1 LAWTEIIEPF
11 RRSDPGTIENRE
23 GLGAGLGP
31 MSDANNACQVSVL
44 YTTHRPETVDA
55 LFDEMRLH
63 EAVFLE
69 EPPTADF
76 PDMLEGRISIED
88 YLMNRDDEYPEFS
101 RRSCRMFQAL
111 HRKGVLLFQVEPFIE
126 ELLGIHEFFAD
137 GSGPSDLTPGTMHHR
152 VYMAEH
158 LATRA
163 LLDFYRI
170 SVAGTFEETVAA
182 VKIFARTDARR
193 FRLRDEMR
201 ADALAEVVGGYGSA
215 AVEAGYMHA
224 LLWRLLKRR
233 AAADARVRPVYL
245 MQEPMAEAG
254 ARRRNLGPGD
264 VLTLHYLFNPER
276 DDPVLDLLAARSLM
290 YAKFLEKEE
299 MIGRAGQ
306 FPHLKNEMETN
317 RITDVLSYEDC
328 RRLYPLIRRS
338 GTAKARRIALG
349 YMARQGK
356 RS

>member
-1 LAWTEIIEPF
+1 MSE
-11 RRSDPGTIENRE
+11 ENKPCR
-23 GLGAGLGP
+23 
-31 MSDANNACQVSVL
+31 VSVL
-44 YTTHRPETVDA
+44 YTTHRPETVDV
-55 LFDEMRLH
+55 LFEEMSRH

-69 EPPTADF
+69 EPPAADF
-76 PDMLEGRISIED
+76 VDMLEGRVPIDD
-88 YLMNRDDEYPEFS
+88 YLMNRDDEYPEFA
-101 RRSCRMFQAL
+101 RRSCRTFQAL
-111 HRKGVLLFQVEPFIE
+111 HRNGILLFQVEPYME
-126 ELLGIHEFFAD
+126 ELIGIHEFFAE
-137 GSGPSDLTPGTMHHR
+137 GAGPSDLTPATARHR

-163 LLDFYRI
+163 LLDFYRV
-170 SVAGTFEETVAA
+170 SLAGTFVETVAA
-182 VKIFARTDARR
+182 VRAFARADADR

-201 ADALAEVVGGYGSA
+201 ADALAEVVGDYGSP

-245 MQEPMAEAG
+245 MREQMAEAG

-264 VLTLHYLFNPER
+264 VLTLHYLFHPAK
-276 DDPVLDLLAARSLM
+276 DGSVLDLLAARSLM
-290 YAKFLEKEE
+290 YAKLLEKEE

-338 GTAKARRIALG
+338 STAKARRIVLG
-349 YMARQGK
+349 YMGRQGK